1 MLLKVFAFP
10 KENSTFQDEFLF
22 QTNNVVSYE
31 YTKKFVGTG
40 NFTLVLAIDKAYA
53 NRIIENCILNYNGD
67 WLFVNNVKRDD
78 KQITLSG
85 TDLNGFLDLRITIF
99 GETQVAGAKGYDVVK
114 GTTGECVNHYL
125 NNNAINPEDKSRRIP
140 RLVIGQTAQGK
151 AKDNYMARLQVLTE
165 VIGNL
170 CENATI
176 GYEITAD
183 TSKNQFV
190 FNTLVGTDR
199 SIQQSDNTAVIFSQA
214 RNNLFS
220 ATYERGNED
229 LLNAI
234 YATGADVTQTVYRN
248 GNTPTGVLRHETAI
262 DVSVDS
268 VADIKDYALKQVNGN
283 ISNNSYELDIRGIDD
298 YGKKYKLGDYV
309 TVMDTVMG
317 KAWTAQII
325 QITARISSN
334 EHKISLTLG
343 DTKTKLL
350 NKIQNSVTINNY
362 SESSKNY
369 NSLNEVVTDV
379 TATITGANGGYVI
392 MHTDEDG
399 RIYEILILN
408 TPEIK
413 TATKVW
419 RWNSGGF
426 GFSDNG
432 YDGPYET
439 AMTMDG
445 VIIADFIAAGTLKG
459 VKIIA
464 DKGSVAGWEM
474 ENGVLVSDDGSMKL
488 DSVNNTITVNDSGG
502 SKLMTVSKDGIRFW
516 RGNTEIGQIGIRG
529 GAEGYY
535 GLTFDLVDGDA
546 MTWSVYDKNE
556 NVYVN
561 KLRYTEKDGLTVDNN
576 LSCRKFM
583 GHDIVK
589 CTYTNASG
597 DVIKYWG
604 WSD

>member
-379 TATITGANGGYVI
+379 TATLTGANGGYVI

>member
-325 QITARISSN
+325 QITTRISSN

-529 GAEGYY
+529 GAEGNY

-561 KLRYTEKDGLTVDNN
+561 KLRYTEKDGLTVHNN

>member
-67 WLFVNNVKRDD
+67 WLFVNNVKHDD

-325 QITARISSN
+325 QITTRISSN

-529 GAEGYY
+529 GVEGNY

>member
-67 WLFVNNVKRDD
+67 WLFVNNVKHDD

-325 QITARISSN
+325 QITTRISSN

-488 DSVNNTITVNDSGG
+488 DSVNNTITVNDSSG

-529 GAEGYY
+529 GAEGNY

-561 KLRYTEKDGLTVDNN
+561 KLRYTEKDGLTVYNN

>member
-67 WLFVNNVKRDD
+67 WLFVNNVKHDD

-140 RLVIGQTAQGK
+140 RLAIGQTAQGK

-325 QITARISSN
+325 QITTRISSN

-488 DSVNNTITVNDSGG
+488 DSVNNTITVNDSSG

-529 GAEGYY
+529 GAEGNY

-561 KLRYTEKDGLTVDNN
+561 KLRYTEKDGLTVHNN

>member
-1 MLLKVFAFP
+1 
-10 KENSTFQDEFLF
+10 
-22 QTNNVVSYE
+22 
-31 YTKKFVGTG
+31 
-40 NFTLVLAIDKAYA
+40 
-53 NRIIENCILNYNGD
+53 
-67 WLFVNNVKRDD
+67 
-78 KQITLSG
+78 
-85 TDLNGFLDLRITIF
+85 
-99 GETQVAGAKGYDVVK
+99 
-114 GTTGECVNHYL
+114 
-125 NNNAINPEDKSRRIP
+125 
-140 RLVIGQTAQGK
+140 
-151 AKDNYMARLQVLTE
+151 
-165 VIGNL
+165 
-170 CENATI
+170 
-176 GYEITAD
+176 
-183 TSKNQFV
+183 
-190 FNTLVGTDR
+190 
-199 SIQQSDNTAVIFSQA
+199 
-214 RNNLFS
+214 
-220 ATYERGNED
+220 
-229 LLNAI
+229 
-234 YATGADVTQTVYRN
+234 
-248 GNTPTGVLRHETAI
+248 
-262 DVSVDS
+262 
-268 VADIKDYALKQVNGN
+268 
-283 ISNNSYELDIRGIDD
+283 
-298 YGKKYKLGDYV
+298 
-309 TVMDTVMG
+309 
-317 KAWTAQII
+317 
-325 QITARISSN
+325 
-334 EHKISLTLG
+334 
-343 DTKTKLL
+343 
-350 NKIQNSVTINNY
+350 
-362 SESSKNY
+362 
-369 NSLNEVVTDV
+369 
-379 TATITGANGGYVI
+379 

-529 GAEGYY
+529 GAEGNY

-561 KLRYTEKDGLTVDNN
+561 KLRYTEKDGLTVHNN

>member
-140 RLVIGQTAQGK
+140 RLVIGQTVQGK

-325 QITARISSN
+325 QITTHISSN

-529 GAEGYY
+529 GAEGNY

-561 KLRYTEKDGLTVDNN
+561 KLRYTEKDGLTVHNN

>member
-529 GAEGYY
+529 GVEGNY

-561 KLRYTEKDGLTVDNN
+561 KLRYTEKDGLTVHNN

>member
-325 QITARISSN
+325 QITTRISSN

-529 GAEGYY
+529 GAEGNY